1 MNKAYVLVNCELGSE
16 VQVLEDLKSIECVK
30 TVQGVYGVYDILVN
44 LECER
49 HEDLR
54 QNIIGTIRN
63 IKNVRSTMTLMGIKG
78 QC

>member
-1 MNKAYVLVNCELGSE
+1 MNKAYVMVNCELGSE
-16 VQVLEDLKSIECVK
+16 VQVLEDLKNIECVK
-30 TVQGVYGVYDILVN
+30 TVQGVFGVYDILVN